1 MAKLKT
7 KLLIVA
13 VLGVVLAVFYPKIK
27 KVYGKHVKPHAD
39 IAANILR
46 VIKDF
51 HIFGYHVPWKYVLP
65 GFGLFLAVQLFRVSI
80 ISFLFHLSS
89 WKRCAFVCH
98 VKTLLRNCHYKN
110 LSQFFLWTAL
120 SPSECKKYIY
130 NNFFF
135 ISNEISPL
143 TSINM
148 AFSRLDKN
156 NYFNA
161 VAFIFNNSFED
172 IVSYAENLVIVAF
185 LYKRKNKIM

>member
-65 GFGLFLAVQLFRVSI
+65 GFGLFLAVQLFRRRRRLKKLAEEQKKKGQT
-80 ISFLFHLSS
+80 FMTEEEAKKHLTELQ
-89 WKRCAFVCH
+89 KRLDTTERTMHLVMKQMEAVTKCLA
-98 VKTLLRNCHYKN
+98 KTLAEDPSMSGDKSLAEITEGLVN
-110 LSQFFLWTAL
+110 LK
-120 SPSECKKYIY
+120 E
-130 NNFFF
+130 
-135 ISNEISPL
+135 SN
-143 TSINM
+143 
-148 AFSRLDKN
+148 
-156 NYFNA
+156 
-161 VAFIFNNSFED
+161 V
-172 IVSYAENLVIVAF
+172 
-185 LYKRKNKIM
+185 

>member
-89 WKRCAFVCH
+89 WKRCALVCH
-98 VKTLLRNCHYKN
+98 VKTFLRNRHCKN
-110 LSQFFLWTAL
+110 LSQFF
-120 SPSECKKYIY
+120 SEQHY
-130 NNFFF
+130 NPQSLKNIFKI
-135 ISNEISPL
+135 ISFSFRMKSYLLRPL
-143 TSINM
+143 TWHFPGLTKIIIL
-148 AFSRLDKN
+148 RL
-156 NYFNA
+156 
-161 VAFIFNNSFED
+161 SH
-172 IVSYAENLVIVAF
+172 LF
-185 LYKRKNKIM
+185 LIPLRT

>member
-46 VIKDF
+46 VVKDF

-89 WKRCAFVCH
+89 WKRCALVCH
-98 VKTLLRNCHYKN
+98 VKTFLRNCHCQIYHN
-110 LSQFFLWTAL
+110 FFLLAL
-120 SPSECKKYIY
+120 SPSEFKKYIY

-156 NYFNA
+156 NYFKV

-172 IVSYAENLVIVAF
+172 IVSYAENLVIVTF
-185 LYKRKNKIM
+185 RY

>member
-65 GFGLFLAVQLFRVSI
+65 GFVLFLAVQLFRRRRRLKKLAEEQKKKGQT
-80 ISFLFHLSS
+80 FMTEEEAKKHLTELQ
-89 WKRCAFVCH
+89 KRLDTTERTMHLVMKQMEAVTKCLA
-98 VKTLLRNCHYKN
+98 KTLAEDPSMSGDKSLAEITEGLVN
-110 LSQFFLWTAL
+110 LK
-120 SPSECKKYIY
+120 E
-130 NNFFF
+130 
-135 ISNEISPL
+135 SN
-143 TSINM
+143 
-148 AFSRLDKN
+148 
-156 NYFNA
+156 
-161 VAFIFNNSFED
+161 V
-172 IVSYAENLVIVAF
+172 
-185 LYKRKNKIM
+185 

>member
-89 WKRCAFVCH
+89 WQRCALVCH
-98 VKTLLRNCHYKN
+98 VKTFLRNCHYKN
-110 LSQFFLWTAL
+110 LSQFFSEQRYHPQSSQNIFIIISFSFGMKSHLLRSLTRHFPDLTKITILTL
-120 SPSECKKYIY
+120 SHLFLI
-130 NNFFF
+130 
-135 ISNEISPL
+135 IPL
-143 TSINM
+143 RT
-148 AFSRLDKN
+148 
-156 NYFNA
+156 
-161 VAFIFNNSFED
+161 
-172 IVSYAENLVIVAF
+172 
-185 LYKRKNKIM
+185 